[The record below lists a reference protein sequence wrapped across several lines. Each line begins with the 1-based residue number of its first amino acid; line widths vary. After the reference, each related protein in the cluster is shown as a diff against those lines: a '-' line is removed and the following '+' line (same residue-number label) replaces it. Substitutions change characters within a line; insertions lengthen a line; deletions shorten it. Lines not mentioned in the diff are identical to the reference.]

1 MHTNT
6 YKIQILNQMYNTKII
21 NIKKETR
28 DTYRFF
34 SEVDGIE
41 NFNFKP
47 GQFVSFLLPLDERKG
62 RKGMRHYSIASSPG
76 GNKLEFVINKV
87 PGGKGTEYLF
97 EKARIGTQIPIKGPI
112 GKFLLPNKIIHDIC
126 MVCTG
131 TGIAP
136 LLSMIRHIYTNN
148 IPHKEIYFI
157 FGTQKK
163 EDMLYHQEML
173 ELEKQEE
180 SFHYKVALS
189 REEYG
194 DYKGYVHPLYQQI
207 FDGEKQGHFFFCG
220 MKNMILEAKDWLL
233 EKGYNRKCIRYEL
246 YG

>member
-1 MHTNT
+1 V
-6 YKIQILNQMYNTKII
+6 YNSTII
-21 NIKKETR
+21 DIKKETE
-28 DTYRFF
+28 DTCRFF
-34 SEVDGIE
+34 NEIE
-41 NFNFKP
+41 DVKNFDFKA
-47 GQFVSFLLPLDERKG
+47 GQFVSFMLPLNEKKG
-62 RKGMRHYSIASSPG
+62 RKGMRHYSIASSPA
-76 GNKLEFVINKV
+76 GNVLEFIINKV

-97 EKARIGTQIPIKGPI
+97 EEAKIGTQFQIKGPL
-112 GKFLLPNKIIHDIC
+112 GKFLLPDKIMHDLC

-136 LLSMIRHIYTNN
+136 FRSMINHIYNTN
-148 IPHKEIYFI
+148 IPHKEIYLI

-163 EDMLYHQEML
+163 EDLLYHQEIL
-173 ELEKQEE
+173 ALEKKHK
-180 SFHYKVALS
+180 SFHFKVALS

-194 DYKGYVHPLYQQI
+194 GYKGYVHPLYQQI

>member
-1 MHTNT
+1 V
-6 YKIQILNQMYNTKII
+6 YNSTII
-21 NIKKETR
+21 DIKKETE

-34 SEVDGIE
+34 SEIE
-41 NFNFKP
+41 DVKNFDFKA
-47 GQFVSFLLPLDERKG
+47 GQFVSFMLPLDETKG
-62 RKGMRHYSIASSPG
+62 RKGMRHYSIASSPA
-76 GNKLEFVINKV
+76 GNVLEFIINKV

-97 EKARIGTQIPIKGPI
+97 EETKIGTQFPIKGPL
-112 GKFLLPNKIIHDIC
+112 GKFLLPNNIKHDLC

-136 LLSMIRHIYTNN
+136 FRSMINQIYNTN
-148 IPHKEIYFI
+148 ISHKEIYLI

-163 EDMLYHQEML
+163 EDLLYHQEML
-173 ELEKQEE
+173 ALDKKHK

-194 DYKGYVHPLYQQI
+194 GYRGYVHPLYQQI
-207 FDGEKQGHFFFCG
+207 FDGKKQGHFFFCG
-220 MKNMILEAKDWLL
+220 MKNMIVEGRDWLL
-233 EKGYNRKCIRYEL
+233 EKGYERKNIRYEL